1 MIKKI
6 VLSVFLIIIYTL
18 PQNIHAESD
27 TLTSILRKF
36 NTHQEQKYQEKIYV
50 RLDKS
55 YYLSGEFLRFSVYCY
70 DAKTQ
75 YPSHLS
81 KVAYIELLDSNHIS
95 VIQAKVHLDKGYG
108 YGEVFIPSN
117 FKSSNYLLRSY
128 TNWMKNYRADLYF
141 HSIVYII
148 NPFVKPGLK
157 AKSEVNEVDIQFFP
171 EGNALVNGIN
181 SKIAFK
187 ATNAVGRGI
196 DFSGSLIDD
205 HGNVILEFSP
215 TKNGIGSFNLI
226 PDNSISYIAN
236 VVLKD
241 STVIHPKFPEIKY
254 EGHVLKI
261 DNLNPDV
268 INVDI
273 LSNLSS
279 LNRESGN
286 MYIIGQTGGK
296 IQFAKTLNVEN
307 GSTRVSIKKEKI
319 IPGIMQI
326 TLFNSVGN
334 PINERMVFIYPK
346 TTASLQI
353 NTEKEVF
360 KNREKV
366 TVEIF
371 ASNDEGK
378 PISLDLSISVLIHN
392 KYFDR
397 YKHNMHVYLLLHGD
411 LNSII
416 ENPDYYSDGQSY
428 LVRQAMDNL
437 MLTHNYRA
445 FLWEDLNTDSNQK
458 VFIPEYR
465 YHIITG
471 TLTNKKLHVPEDG
484 IATYL
489 SVPSKNALFYSTK
502 SGKGGKLIFEMQDF
516 IGKNEIIFQVN
527 NTIDTIYQISIDN
540 PFSEKYADFNIPVFD
555 IDENMKHFIEKASIS
570 MQIQNAYFEF
580 GPPSSIISERDT
592 STFYHPN
599 KQYYL
604 DDYVRFP
611 VMEEVMR
618 EYVGSVIVRKNQD
631 GFYFRMGDYESR
643 EIFQEDPL
651 ILLDGLAVFDADEIM
666 ILDPLKIKKIETVSR
681 TFLKGVIDFSGI
693 VSFSTYNGDLDGYQ
707 LNKNAFVLEYDG
719 VQARKKYYSPAY
731 DKISEENTRIP
742 DHRNVLYWNPQFKT
756 DENGIA
762 NLEFYTSDDISVYEI
777 IVEGLSNDGIPVYGN
792 TFIQVTNEY

>member
-1 MIKKI
+1 MINKI
-6 VLSVFLIIIYTL
+6 ALSIFLIIIYIL
-18 PQNIHAESD
+18 PQNTHAESD
-27 TLTSILRKF
+27 TLASILRRF
-36 NTHQEQKYQEKIYV
+36 ITHQEQEFQEKIYV

-55 YYLSGEFLRFSVYCY
+55 YYLSGEFLRFSVYCF
-70 DAKTQ
+70 DAKTK
-75 YPSHLS
+75 YPARLS

-95 VIQAKVHLDKGYG
+95 VIQAKVHLDEGYG

-117 FKSSNYLLRSY
+117 FKSGNYLLRSY
-128 TNWMKNYRADLYF
+128 TSWMKNYRADLFF
-141 HSIVYII
+141 HSIVHII

-157 AKSEVNEVDIQFFP
+157 AKSEVNAVDIQFFP
-171 EGNALVNGIN
+171 EGDALVNGIN

-187 ATNAVGRGI
+187 ATNAIGQGI

-205 HGNVILEFSP
+205 QGNVILEFSP
-215 TKNGIGSFNLI
+215 AINGIGSFNLI

-236 VVLKD
+236 VVLED
-241 STVIHPKFPEIKY
+241 STVIHPKFPEIKA

-261 DNLNPDV
+261 DNLNTDV

-279 LNRESGN
+279 LNHESGN

-296 IQFAKTLNVEN
+296 IQFAKTINVEN
-307 GSTRVSIKKEKI
+307 GSARVSIKKETI
-319 IPGIMQI
+319 VPGIMQI

-334 PINERMVFIYPK
+334 PINERVIFIYPK
-346 TTASLQI
+346 ITASLQI
-353 NTEKEVF
+353 NTEKAVF

-366 TVEIF
+366 TVEII
-371 ASNDEGK
+371 ASDDEGK
-378 PISLDLSISVLIHN
+378 PISLDLSISVLLHN
-392 KYFDR
+392 EYFDR
-397 YKHNMHVYLLLHGD
+397 YKHNIQAYLLLNGE
-411 LNSII
+411 LNGII
-416 ENPDYYSDGQSY
+416 ENPDYYLDGQSY

-484 IATYL
+484 IFTYL
-489 SVPSKNALFYSTK
+489 SIPSKNALFYSTK
-502 SGKGGKLIFEMQDF
+502 SEKSGKLFFEIHDF
-516 IGKNEIIFQVN
+516 IGKNEMVFQVN
-527 NTIDTIYQISIDN
+527 NIIDTIYQISIDN

-580 GPPSSIISERDT
+580 RTPSSIISEKDT

-604 DDYVRFP
+604 DNYTRFP

-618 EYVGSVIVRKNQD
+618 EYVGGVIVRKNQD

-643 EIFQEDPL
+643 EIFQQDPL
-651 ILLDGLAVFDADEIM
+651 ILLDGVPVFDADEIM
-666 ILDPLKIKKIETVSR
+666 KLDPLKIQKIETVSR
-681 TFLKGVIDFSGI
+681 RFLRGVIDFSGI
-693 VSFSTYNGDLDGYQ
+693 VSLSTYKGDLDGYQ
-707 LNKNAFVLEYDG
+707 LNKSALVLEYDG
-719 VQARKKYYSPAY
+719 VQPRKKYFTPAY
-731 DKISEENTRIP
+731 DIISEENTRIP

-756 DENGIA
+756 DENGTA

-777 IVEGLSNDGIPVYGN
+777 IVEGLSNDGVPLYGS
-792 TFIQVTNEY
+792 TFIQVTNEF

>member
-1 MIKKI
+1 MRKKFKLNI
-6 VLSVFLIIIYTL
+6 ILLIITVF
-18 PQNIHAESD
+18 PQNIYAESD
-27 TLTSILRKF
+27 TLTSILKKF
-36 NTHQEQKYQEKIYV
+36 NKHQEQKYQEKIYV

-55 YYLSGEFLRFSVYCY
+55 FYLSGEFLRFRINYF
-70 DAKTQ
+70 DAKTL
-75 YPSHLS
+75 YPSNLS

-95 VIQAKVHLDKGYG
+95 VLQAKVHLDEGYG

-117 FKSSNYLLRSY
+117 FKSGNYLLRSY
-128 TNWMKNYRADLYF
+128 TSWMKNYRADLYF
-141 HSIVYII
+141 HSIVQII
-148 NPFVKPGLK
+148 NPFAKPGLK
-157 AKSEVNEVDIQFFP
+157 AKSEVNKVDIQFFP
-171 EGNALVNGIN
+171 EGGALVNGVN

-215 TKNGIGSFNLI
+215 TKNGVGSFNLI

-236 VVLKD
+236 VVLDD
-241 STVIHPKFPEIKY
+241 STVINPKFPEIKD

-273 LSNLSS
+273 LSDLSS
-279 LNRESGN
+279 LNQESGN

-296 IQFAKTLNVEN
+296 IQFAKTITSEN
-307 GSTRVSIKKEKI
+307 GNTRVSIKKDKI
-319 IPGIMQI
+319 VPGVMQV
-326 TLFNSVGN
+326 TLFNSKGN
-334 PINERMVFIYPK
+334 PINERVIFIYPK
-346 TTASLQI
+346 KTANFHISTGKAI
-353 NTEKEVF
+353 F

-378 PISLDLSISVLIHN
+378 PISMDLSISVLLHN
-392 KYFDR
+392 EYFDR
-397 YKHNMHVYLLLHGD
+397 YKHNIQAYLLLNGE

-416 ENPDYYSDGQSY
+416 ENPDYYLDGQSY

-437 MLTHNYRA
+437 MLTHNYHA
-445 FLWEDLNTDSNQK
+445 FLWEDLKTDSNQK

-471 TLTNKKLHVPEDG
+471 TLTNKRLHVPEDG
-484 IATYL
+484 IFTYL
-489 SVPSKNALFYSTK
+489 SIPSKNVMFYSTK
-502 SGKGGKLIFEMQDF
+502 SEKGGKLFFEMNDF
-516 IGKNEIIFQVN
+516 IGNNEIVVQVN
-527 NTIDTIYQISIDN
+527 NTIDSIYQISIDN

-555 IDENMKHFIEKASIS
+555 IDENMKYFIEKASIS
-570 MQIQNAYFEF
+570 MQIQNAYLEIS
-580 GPPSSIISERDT
+580 PPSSVISEKDT

-604 DDYVRFP
+604 DDYTRFP

-618 EYVGSVIVRKNQD
+618 EYVSGVIVRKNQD
-631 GFYFRMGDYESR
+631 GFYFRMGDHESR

-651 ILLDGLAVFDADEIM
+651 ILLDGVPVFDADEIM
-666 ILDPLKIKKIETVSR
+666 NLDPLKIKKIETVSR
-681 TFLKGVIDFSGI
+681 KFLKGLIDFSGI

-707 LNKNAFVLEYDG
+707 LHKNAVVLEYDG
-719 VQARKKYYSPAY
+719 VQARKKYYTPSY
-731 DKISEENTRIP
+731 DEVSEENSRIP
-742 DHRNVLYWNPQFKT
+742 DRRNVLYWNPKFKT

-762 NLEFYTSDDISVYEI
+762 NLEFYTTDDISTYEI

-792 TFIQVTNEY
+792 AFIQVTGE